1 MQAHLPGMPEPTE
14 QAQQL
19 VYKFA
24 TEGGTITEIDE
35 DENTVR
41 IELFD
46 GQSFWINK
54 TYLEKK
60 FAN

>member
-14 QAQQL
+14 QAQRL
-19 VYKFA
+19 VYKFE

-35 DENTVR
+35 DENTVC

-54 TYLEKK
+54 IYLEKK